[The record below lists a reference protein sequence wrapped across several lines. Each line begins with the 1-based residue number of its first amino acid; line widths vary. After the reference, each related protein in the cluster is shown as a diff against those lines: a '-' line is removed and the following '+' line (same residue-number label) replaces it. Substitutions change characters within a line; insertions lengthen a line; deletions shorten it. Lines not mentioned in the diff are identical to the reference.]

1 VPLPIAAASV
11 IVDITLGVFT
21 QIGFTLLGLVLLV
34 SVTGRTSFVG
44 PTLLGALIGVVALA
58 GFYFVQRL
66 GMFRLVGV
74 IISRLV
80 NSSDWQSLVQS
91 GDALDQAVRTL
102 YARRR
107 GVVACCALT
116 VVSLIGSS
124 GEIWIA
130 LHAIGVHATVINAI
144 ILQSMALAIR
154 SAFFVV
160 PGALGVQE
168 SGYLGVGN
176 LLGIPGDTALA
187 VSIITR
193 MRDLAVGI
201 PALVT
206 WQVVEARRLLRA
218 RSIGATG

>member
-1 VPLPIAAASV
+1 
-11 IVDITLGVFT
+11 
-21 QIGFTLLGLVLLV
+21 
-34 SVTGRTSFVG
+34 VTGRTSLIG
-44 PTLLGALIGVVALA
+44 PTLVGALLGIIALA

-66 GMFRLVGV
+66 GMFRLIGV

-80 NSSDWQSLVQS
+80 NSSDWQSLGQS
-91 GDALDQAVRTL
+91 GDTLDQAVRAL

-107 GVVACCALT
+107 GVAACCALT
-116 VVSLIGSS
+116 IVSLIGSS

-130 LHAIGVHATVINAI
+130 LHAIGVHATIINAI
-144 ILQSMALAIR
+144 ILQSLALTIR
-154 SAFFVV
+154 SAFFIV

-168 SGYLGVGN
+168 GGYLGVGN

-193 MRDLAVGI
+193 MRDLLVGI

-206 WQVVEARRLLRA
+206 WQVIEARRLWRA
-218 RSIGATG
+218 RSLGVSRQG